1 VADAN
6 GDQPE
11 SDQSMDDQ
19 SVDGQRGDRRS
30 GKRRWGDLSPGTRA
44 VLALL
49 GAVEVALA
57 AVAWTDLIRRPRDQV
72 RGPKWRWA
80 MVIPVN
86 IIGPLV
92 YLRWGRVRP
101 DARSSS

>member
-1 VADAN
+1 MTQPTGEA
-6 GDQPE
+6 DQP
-11 SDQSMDDQ
+11 D
-19 SVDGQRGDRRS
+19 SVDPVGGQTEGSRP
-30 GKRRWGDLSPGTRA
+30 GKRRWSDLSPRTRA
-44 VLALL
+44 AFVVL

-57 AVAWTDLIRRPRDQV
+57 GAAWTDLIRRPRDQV
-72 RGPKWRWA
+72 RGSKWRWA

-92 YLRWGRVRP
+92 YFRWGRVRP